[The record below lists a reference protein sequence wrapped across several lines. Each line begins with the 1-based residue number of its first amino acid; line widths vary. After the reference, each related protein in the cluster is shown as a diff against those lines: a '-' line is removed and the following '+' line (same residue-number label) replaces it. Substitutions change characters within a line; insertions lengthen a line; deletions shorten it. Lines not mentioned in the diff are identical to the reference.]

1 MDPDAV
7 VEELYALEPGEFTAR
22 RDALAAQA
30 RRDGDPDLAKQV
42 RALRRPTAAAAAL
55 NRLARE
61 AGDELAGYLA
71 VGERLREAQAALRGS
86 ELRELGQQRQRTA
99 ARLVERA
106 DALAGGLSDA
116 VRQEVDE
123 TLRAAV
129 ADAAASQVVAS
140 GQLTKAL
147 SYAGFGEV
155 DITAATATP
164 LRPVSE
170 AKPDPIRPATKRAA
184 KPTAAT
190 KEAPREDEPQRARRP
205 APSAGGPTAA
215 DRLLAQRREQAA
227 AALAD
232 AERAVAQARQ
242 AADAAQAA
250 QDDSEQAQ
258 SAAEQQVDALREQ
271 LAQARFAVRDAQRRA
286 SAAASGLAGA
296 TKTLTATEK
305 TLDRARDR
313 LAHLKERSAR

>member
-30 RRDGDPDLAKQV
+30 KRDGDPALAKQV
-42 RALRRPTAAAAAL
+42 RALRRPTAAAGAL

-61 AGDELAGYLA
+61 ARDELAGYLA
-71 VGERLREAQAALRGS
+71 LGERLRQAQAALRGS
-86 ELRELGQQRQRTA
+86 ELRELGQQRQRA
-99 ARLVERA
+99 ATRLVERA

-129 ADAAASQVVAS
+129 ADEAASQVVAS

-164 LRPVSE
+164 LAPRLKVVTPAEPGKAERSEESEERARPQ
-170 AKPDPIRPATKRAA
+170 KRARA
-184 KPTAAT
+184 EPPRRTRADDILAERRAQTDRELEDAREAARRAQQAAERAGRAERDALTAQQDA
-190 KEAPREDEPQRARRP
+190 EAQVEDLRAELARARVAARR
-205 APSAGGPTAA
+205 AQQEVVSAQAERAAA
-215 DRLLAQRREQAA
+215 DRAARTAERELEKAQRR
-227 AALAD
+227 
-232 AERAVAQARQ
+232 
-242 AADAAQAA
+242 
-250 QDDSEQAQ
+250 
-258 SAAEQQVDALREQ
+258 
-271 LAQARFAVRDAQRRA
+271 
-286 SAAASGLAGA
+286 
-296 TKTLTATEK
+296 
-305 TLDRARDR
+305 RDR
-313 LAHLKERSAR
+313 LTDD